1 MAWNPS
7 VQVED
12 PTVAKYV
19 SMGLNKE
26 AVVMAIRT
34 FGDIQN
40 KVWLL
45 SFLLCLGMELVGL
58 SLCLL
63 LQEQYQLSSFLY
75 AHMPVRIE
83 YGIETQKI
91 GGRLEC
97 GCRHERIVSEIVHS
111 ELPSE
116 LCSCTLVYISQAKS
130 GVSIHILL
138 FPPCPQP

>member
-40 KVWLL
+40 KVWFL
-45 SFLLCLGMELVGL
+45 SFPLCLGMVLVSV

-63 LQEQYQLSSFLY
+63 LQEQYQLSSFLC

-83 YGIETQKI
+83 YGIETQK
-91 GGRLEC
+91 
-97 GCRHERIVSEIVHS
+97 
-111 ELPSE
+111 
-116 LCSCTLVYISQAKS
+116 SQIRTGFGPLS
-130 GVSIHILL
+130 
-138 FPPCPQP
+138 